1 MGLFSQR
8 PEEPTEW
15 AGLPSEPARVESSAD
30 RLPEAAP
37 VDLGGLGLAAF
48 GGGEVEA
55 IVVPVTP
62 VTPVTEVDPDME
74 PETND

>member
-48 GGGEVEA
+48 GGGEVEV
-55 IVVPVTP
+55 IVVP